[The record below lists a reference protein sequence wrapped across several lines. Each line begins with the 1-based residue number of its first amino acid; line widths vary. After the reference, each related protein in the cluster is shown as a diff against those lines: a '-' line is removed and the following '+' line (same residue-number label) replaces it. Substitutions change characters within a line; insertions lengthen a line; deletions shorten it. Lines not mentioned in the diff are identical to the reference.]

1 MITSRGNPLPSL
13 IKKNIN
19 IFICPVCGGSIKL
32 VRGKSTLH
40 CSKCGQVFTSEDG
53 IPLLFW
59 PNEWRSQDDVTEVVK
74 SFYEATPFPNYED
87 IDSIWR
93 LREKAKEGIFTYLL
107 DEQIPHGAKVLEIGC
122 GTGQLSN
129 LLGSTGKRT
138 VFATDICL
146 NSLKLGNKFKKKAK
160 IKNTAFLQMN
170 LFRPIFK
177 PESLDFV
184 ICNGVL
190 HHTSDPFLG
199 FQTISKLIRPGG
211 FIIVGLYNTYGR
223 LPTDVRRLIFRLTG
237 KRFGVLDPVLR
248 SKDFSDKKKNTWFM
262 DQYKNPHE
270 SKHTMG
276 EVLKW
281 FTKTDI
287 EFVNSIPKLSLSMAF
302 SRNEN
307 LFSSN
312 PNGTFIDHWL
322 VQLGMLLNGGREGG
336 FFVMIGR
343 KN

>member
-1 MITSRGNPLPSL
+1 MTTSRTDHLPFL
-13 IKKNIN
+13 LRENIK
-19 IFICPVCGGSIKL
+19 IFVCPVCGGKIKL
-32 VRGKSTLH
+32 VRGKSVIH
-40 CSKCGQVFTSEDG
+40 CSKCNQVFTSEDG

-59 PNEWRSQDDVTEVVK
+59 PNEWRSKDDVTEVVK
-74 SFYEATPFPNYED
+74 SFYEKTPFPNYED

-107 DEQIPHGAKVLEIGC
+107 DEQIPHGAKILEIGC

-129 LLGSTGKRT
+129 FLGSTGKRT

-177 PESLDFV
+177 PASLDFV

-190 HHTSDPFLG
+190 HHTNDPFLG

-211 FIIVGLYNTYGR
+211 FIIVGLYNSYGR
-223 LPTDVRRLIFRLTG
+223 VPTDIRRLIFWLTG
-237 KRFGVLDPVLR
+237 NKFSELDPILR
-248 SKDFSDKKKNTWFM
+248 SKDFSVKKKNTWFM

-270 SKHTMG
+270 SKHTIG
-276 EVLKW
+276 EVLEW
-281 FTKTDI
+281 FNKTDV
-287 EFVNSIPKLSLSMAF
+287 EFVNSVPKLSLSMAF

-312 PNGTFIDHWL
+312 PKGTFIDHWL
-322 VQLGMLLNGGREGG
+322 VQLGMLLGGGREGG